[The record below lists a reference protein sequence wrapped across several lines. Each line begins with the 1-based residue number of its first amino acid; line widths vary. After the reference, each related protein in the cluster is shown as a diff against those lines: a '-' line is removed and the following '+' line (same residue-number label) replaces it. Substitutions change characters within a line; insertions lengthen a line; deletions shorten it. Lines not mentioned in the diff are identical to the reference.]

1 MKTTNQLIDNIY
13 FRNLKCLQEVNIS
26 FAPKNVTAI
35 LDLTA
40 AENQQYCMR
49 WLVYFNLRIMVRII
63 VFQIFS
69 LATLMLNG
77 MGVISRLLI
86 LIEKVKKIR
95 KELDSYGKAEQK
107 GHAGRR
113 FMLGDHIEKYT
124 IWGLDSV
131 FL

>member
-1 MKTTNQLIDNIY
+1 MLPQ
-13 FRNLKCLQEVNIS
+13 F
-26 FAPKNVTAI
+26 

-86 LIEKVKKIR
+86 LIEKVKKNSKKNWIVMGR
-95 KELDSYGKAEQK
+95 PNKK